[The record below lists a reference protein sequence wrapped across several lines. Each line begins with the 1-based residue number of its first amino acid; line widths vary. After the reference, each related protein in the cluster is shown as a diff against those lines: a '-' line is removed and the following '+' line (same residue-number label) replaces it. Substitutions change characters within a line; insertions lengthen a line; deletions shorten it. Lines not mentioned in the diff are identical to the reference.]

1 MDTVARGQDSPVGSV
16 DKALRLIELLADAGP
31 QGAALRDLVA
41 ASGLNKASVHRLLQ
55 ALLHRGFAE
64 QDAHQRYRLGNRPA
78 LLVEQYLSEENL
90 PALFRPTLL
99 GISHRVQELVHLGTL
114 ESTNVLYLDKVEP
127 DRTIRVMGTGTVETV
142 LHLPNET
149 LGVILAGCTD
159 GKNCGHIILIGSFSD
174 LLDLPADWV
183 AKQNADY
190 DLIKVWTRADKRLAY
205 SASGVIEGLPRSSFR
220 AWIDRIVDATDDL
233 ATEAIKAGYGEKKK

>member
-1 MDTVARGQDSPVGSV
+1 MRLFANLTMAVLFCLPGMAAAQSTVSIKDPKQFERQLQEMGYEPEPFGT
-16 DKALRLIELLADAGP
+16 
-31 QGAALRDLVA
+31 GA
-41 ASGLNKASVHRLLQ
+41 
-55 ALLHRGFAE
+55 
-64 QDAHQRYRLGNRPA
+64 
-78 LLVEQYLSEENL
+78 
-90 PALFRPTLL
+90 
-99 GISHRVQELVHLGTL
+99 
-114 ESTNVLYLDKVEP
+114 
-127 DRTIRVMGTGTVETV
+127 GTVETV

-205 SASGVIEGLPRSSFR
+205 SAGGVIEGMPRSSFR
-220 AWIDRIVDATDDL
+220 AWIDKIVDATDDL